1 METNERIKKLCK
13 ERGVTIQRLEIELG
27 EKPTSIAKVSSN
39 SKAEKLYK
47 IARYFGVTVD
57 YLITG
62 DSPAAFIL
70 RDDEADILKV
80 YNSLNA
86 AGKKELLKLAKMVS
100 SQSEYMLKGEDSQSS
115 NAV

>member
-27 EKPTSIAKVSSN
+27 EKPSSIAKVSSN

-57 YLITG
+57 FLITG
-62 DSPAAFIL
+62 EAPAAIVL
-70 RDDEADILKV
+70 SDVERQIIEAYRRMSPELKSALYGFMGIKGDV
-80 YNSLNA
+80 GSDV
-86 AGKKELLKLAKMVS
+86 AGRS
-100 SQSEYMLKGEDSQSS
+100 
-115 NAV
+115 AV